1 MECMFTRWRTTSGP
15 GTHYL
20 MDGGILDVPYADTD
34 AFFVEYL
41 SALHR
46 KHKVYVV
53 EQKTLVFR
61 FFVDL
66 DWRDTSP
73 LTDACLNDILRAMS
87 SVVPGRMLVARAHV
101 RTEADG
107 RIKSGVHIHWP
118 DTKVRRA
125 EALAFRTRIL
135 LELGDDPEWNTRIDS
150 SVYGGSGLRM
160 IGSHKIPV
168 GDPYMP
174 QNGAITIETLRDY
187 SIRCSDDT
195 ESLSQ
200 ITEVTNH
207 GPLERYIQRY
217 IPGQEKTRI
226 RRVIRKSPR
235 ILWVQTDS
243 QYCAHV
249 EKEHKSNHVWFY
261 VFDDTITQRCHD
273 EDTCKGYV
281 GREYILS
288 PSIVDEL
295 TSNVTVDRST
305 CVSICDLVPTHWFP
319 ENPLNQVRKSASPLL
334 GPGPDRVGPVQRK
347 HSSVRGGRGRGGR
360 RTATQGGRGKHI

>member
-1 MECMFTRWRTTSGP
+1 MFERWRTPHGP

-20 MDGGILDVPYADTD
+20 MDGGILDVPHADMD
-34 AFFVEYL
+34 AFYIEYL
-41 SALHR
+41 SALR
-46 KHKVYVV
+46 KKHKVYVV
-53 EQKTLVFR
+53 EQKTPIFK

-66 DWRDTSP
+66 DWRDTEP
-73 LTDACLNDILRAMS
+73 LAHDRLTDIVRTMGT
-87 SVVPGRMLVARAHV
+87 VVPGRVIVACAPPRP
-101 RTEADG
+101 EADG

-160 IGSHKIPV
+160 IGSHKVPT

-174 QNGAITIETLRDY
+174 VSGEHVTIETLREFT
-187 SIRCSDDT
+187 IRTPDEET
-195 ESLSQ
+195 MENV
-200 ITEVTNH
+200 TEVTNH

-217 IPGQEKTRI
+217 IPGQERTRI
-226 RRVIRKSPR
+226 KRVIRRSPR
-235 ILWVQTDS
+235 ILWIQTDS
-243 QYCAHV
+243 QYCEHIG
-249 EKEHKSNHVWFY
+249 KEHKSNHVWFY
-261 VFDDTITQRCHD
+261 VFEDTITQRCHD
-273 EDTCKGYV
+273 EDTCKGFV

-305 CVSICDLVPTHWFP
+305 CVSICDLVPAHWFP
-319 ENPLNQVRKSASPLL
+319 ENTGDQVRTTASSIL
-334 GPGPDRVGPVQRK
+334 GTSSRRVDAVQRK
-347 HSSVRGGRGRGGR
+347 HTSVRGRRGRGGR
-360 RTATQGGRGKHI
+360 RASTQSRG

>member
-1 MECMFTRWRTTSGP
+1 MFERWRTPQGP

-20 MDGGILDVPYADTD
+20 MDGGILDVPHADTD

-41 SALHR
+41 AALR
-46 KHKVYVV
+46 TKHKVYVV
-53 EQKTLVFR
+53 EQKTPVFK

-66 DWRDTSP
+66 DWRDDTP
-73 LTDACLNDILRAMS
+73 LSDERLAEIVQVMS
-87 SVVPGRMLVARAHV
+87 SVVPGRVCIARAQP
-101 RTEADG
+101 RPEDG

-125 EALAFRTRIL
+125 EALAFRTRML

-168 GDPYMP
+168 GDPYVP
-174 QNGAITIETLRDY
+174 VTPGQITIETLREY
-187 SIRCSDDT
+187 SIRTQDDD
-195 ESLSQ
+195 ESLAQ
-200 ITEVTNH
+200 VVEVTNYA
-207 GPLERYIQRY
+207 PLEKYIQKY
-217 IPGQEKTRI
+217 IPGQERTRI
-226 RRVIRKSPR
+226 KRVIRRSPR
-235 ILWVQTDS
+235 ILWIQTDS
-243 QYCAHV
+243 QYCAHIC
-249 EKEHKSNHVWFY
+249 KEHKSNHVWFY
-261 VFDDTITQRCHD
+261 VFEDTISQRCHD

-305 CVSICDLVPTHWFP
+305 CVSICDLVPAHWFP
-319 ENPLNQVRKSASPLL
+319 ENTGTQVRTSASPVL
-334 GPGPDRVGPVQRK
+334 GTGSERVGTVQRK
-347 HSSVRGGRGRGGR
+347 SSSLRGRRGRGGR
-360 RTATQGGRGKHI
+360 RASTQSRN

>member
-1 MECMFTRWRTTSGP
+1 MFQRWRTPQGP

-20 MDGGILDVPYADTD
+20 MDGGILDVPTKDMD

-41 SALHR
+41 SALQR

-53 EQKTLVFR
+53 EQKTPVFK

-66 DWRDTSP
+66 DWRDTIALSEQRFQE
-73 LTDACLNDILRAMS
+73 ILAIFQT
-87 SVVPGRMLVARAHV
+87 VVPGRVLVARADP
-101 RTEADG
+101 RTESDG
-107 RIKSGVHIHWP
+107 RIKTGVHIHWP

-160 IGSHKIPV
+160 IGSHKLPA

-174 QNGAITIETLRDY
+174 QGGAITIETLRDY
-187 SIRCSDDT
+187 SIRTDENETSEHVT
-195 ESLSQ
+195 E
-200 ITEVTNH
+200 ITDY
-207 GPLERYIQRY
+207 GPLERYIQKY
-217 IPGQEKTRI
+217 IPGQERTRI
-226 RRVIRKSPR
+226 KRITRRSPR

-243 QYCAHV
+243 HHCANIG
-249 EKEHKSNHVWFY
+249 KDHKSNHVWFY
-261 VFDDTITQRCHD
+261 IFEDTITQRCHD

-295 TSNVTVDRST
+295 TSNVAVDRST
-305 CVSICDLVPTHWFP
+305 CVSICNLVPAHWFP
-319 ENPLNQVRKSASPLL
+319 ENPISEVRTDASSVLRTGSGRMGSVQKKHTSVRK
-334 GPGPDRVGPVQRK
+334 
-347 HSSVRGGRGRGGR
+347 RGGRGSQR
-360 RTATQGGRGKHI
+360 ASTQSGDRERV